1 MNSLAVHFSKD
12 CQKKKI
18 ILQDWAINEKIL
30 WKYWKK
36 FNISHSMKL
45 KLQNEKEKTG
55 YNAWSNWQMGLLCDK
70 ISEEKTCNNG
80 QRSLHALNVV
90 SGNKKDQSNFSLS
103 IRGGNNRIY
112 KSFILNNGYW
122 QCKGIFHHSI
132 DCVMFCKKERNWFLS
147 GGIVKAPNITPKKSI
162 SSDNINFCFSE
173 RPQLA
178 WVSKHCYPK
187 VSQSNIFKWRAVC
200 RLCLG

>member
-12 CQKKKI
+12 CKIYESTGKKYCSTFHIQWNLSFRMKRRK
-18 ILQDWAINEKIL
+18 QDTMLEV
-30 WKYWKK
+30 
-36 FNISHSMKL
+36 
-45 KLQNEKEKTG
+45 T
-55 YNAWSNWQMGLLCDK
+55 DK
-70 ISEEKTCNNG
+70 WDCYVIKSVKRRHFPPCNNG

-103 IRGGNNRIY
+103 IQGGNNRIY

>member
-1 MNSLAVHFSKD
+1 MKKNYESTGKNYCSTFHIQWNLSFRMKRRKQDTMLEVTDKWDCYVIKSVKRRHFPP
-12 CQKKKI
+12 
-18 ILQDWAINEKIL
+18 
-30 WKYWKK
+30 
-36 FNISHSMKL
+36 
-45 KLQNEKEKTG
+45 
-55 YNAWSNWQMGLLCDK
+55 
-70 ISEEKTCNNG
+70 CNNG

-103 IRGGNNRIY
+103 IQGGNNRIY

-162 SSDNINFCFSE
+162 SSDNINFALVRGHNSHGSVSIVIPKSANPISLNEEQYVGFVLGK
-173 RPQLA
+173 QL
-178 WVSKHCYPK
+178 
-187 VSQSNIFKWRAVC
+187 NIIRRDRAEDIDFI
-200 RLCLG
+200 L

>member
-1 MNSLAVHFSKD
+1 MKRRKQDTMLEVTDKWDCYVIKSVKRRHFPP
-12 CQKKKI
+12 
-18 ILQDWAINEKIL
+18 
-30 WKYWKK
+30 
-36 FNISHSMKL
+36 
-45 KLQNEKEKTG
+45 
-55 YNAWSNWQMGLLCDK
+55 
-70 ISEEKTCNNG
+70 CNNG

-187 VSQSNIFKWRAVC
+187 SANPISLNEEQYVGFVLGKQLNIIRRDRAEDIDFI
-200 RLCLG
+200 L